1 MVAEFYYD
9 SKFSK
14 IFLRTSKTN
23 FSSILPKYSQIW
35 YRAILADYPRQNTES
50 FFKNNTRLEDIWVGE
65 FCLLCFG
72 IVVE

>member
-23 FSSILPKYSQIW
+23 FSSILPKYGIAP
-35 YRAILADYPRQNTES
+35 YLPIIPARILN
-50 FFKNNTRLEDIWVGE
+50 FFLNNTRLEDIWVGE

>member
-1 MVAEFYYD
+1 MVAEFYHD

-23 FSSILPKYSQIW
+23 FSSILPKYGIAP
-35 YRAILADYPRQNTES
+35 YLPIIPARILNL